1 MAFQVTL
8 PQDWHVAAFPSALNI
23 SSVTSVRK
31 RRVAEVPANA
41 PSPTVGRKKPNWSLV
56 PLRTT
61 SSRAE
66 QILECVAS
74 YACRC
79 FRYVDFLQTSTV
91 VECALAYL
99 CHCLR
104 QLDARQIRAALECPL
119 SYLRYS
125 RGDADFCQAVTS
137 MRMRILLFLSL
148 RPAVGCLLAGGN

>member
-1 MAFQVTL
+1 MVINT
-8 PQDWHVAAFPSALNI
+8 
-23 SSVTSVRK
+23 
-31 RRVAEVPANA
+31 
-41 PSPTVGRKKPNWSLV
+41 
-56 PLRTT
+56 
-61 SSRAE
+61 
-66 QILECVAS
+66 ILECVAS

-125 RGDADFCQAVTS
+125 RGDADFCQAAT
-137 MRMRILLFLSL
+137 LLVFTTDYYSIFY
-148 RPAVGCLLAGGN
+148 R

>member
-66 QILECVAS
+66 QSHECADSYACHCFGYADFCQAATILECVAS

-125 RGDADFCQAVTS
+125 RGDADFCQAAT
-137 MRMRILLFLSL
+137 L
-148 RPAVGCLLAGGN
+148 